1 MEKIWSYLFVNG
13 LMVCPDSHNFF
24 LIDSNNSK
32 ERREKMAEIFFET
45 FGAKGLYIS
54 DDGSLQM
61 ASFGKEHGIAVDLG
75 GGLISF
81 NPIIDCRA
89 IKDCSIKYNFGGKEL
104 TEFLF
109 LLHT

>member
-1 MEKIWSYLFVNG
+1 
-13 LMVCPDSHNFF
+13 
-24 LIDSNNSK
+24 
-32 ERREKMAEIFFET
+32 MAEIFFET
-45 FGAKGLYIS
+45 LGAKGLYIS

-89 IKDCSIKYNFGGKEL
+89 IKDCSIKYNFGGNEL

-109 LLHT
+109 LLHKKIDLYKLMIDKLEKKYINILTEVDGQLLKK